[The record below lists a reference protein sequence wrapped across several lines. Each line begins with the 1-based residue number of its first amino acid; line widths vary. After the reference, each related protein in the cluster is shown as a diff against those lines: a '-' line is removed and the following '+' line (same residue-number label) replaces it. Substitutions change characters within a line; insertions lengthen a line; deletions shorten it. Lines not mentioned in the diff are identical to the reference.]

1 MNKPVLFLSS
11 TCGACKLQKEILDRY
26 FKTKRNIS
34 VIYLDD
40 PKNDGKFQNIEAT
53 PTLGIP
59 RSDGTM
65 EIYEGVIENP
75 AMLETMSFGSRR
87 RTTKRSTK
95 RKSRFGAQTPP
106 LYPNINNLAVYG
118 KNFPDYK
125 GFDIPQSYYGTVE
138 NKWGKGDDTLNA
150 GIGGTRSLGPD
161 NIGEMYS
168 NGYVNNI
175 RMAQPA
181 DQLGTALYL
190 NRACNID
197 RKESTVAAA
206 PGMIYDAKNPQIVSN
221 TTGFGRQGKRNV
233 PGKRRS
239 RFGGLYSQM
248 GPASEIGN
256 QYLIAKD
263 TGKQLYSGA
272 RQNEGPRP
280 YSVNNKEIYIGQ
292 APVYNPLGAAS
303 SFPAFG
309 KNKSTVKR
317 KSTVKSKTTNGKSKM
332 NKKGKL
338 DIKISIKQKNSTGKK
353 KKV

>member
-40 PKNDGKFQNIEAT
+40 PKNDGKFQSVEVT

-65 EIYEGVIENP
+65 EIYEGLIENP

-95 RKSRFGAQTPP
+95 RKNWFGAEKT

-125 GFDIPQSYYGTVE
+125 GFQINSSFYGNVE
-138 NKWGKGDDTLNA
+138 NKWGKGTDTLNA

-175 RMAQPA
+175 RMAHPA

-197 RKESTVAAA
+197 RKESTVKSS

-221 TTGFGRQGKRNV
+221 TTGFGKKSKLNLLRK
-233 PGKRRS
+233 S

-256 QYLIAKD
+256 QYLISKD

-280 YSVNNKEIYIGQ
+280 YKVDNNKIYIGQ
-292 APVYNPLGAAS
+292 APVYNPIGAS
-303 SFPAFG
+303 TSFPEFG
-309 KNKSTVKR
+309 KRQKAVKR
-317 KSTVKSKTTNGKSKM
+317 NVVKKIMSGKKAV
-332 NKKGKL
+332 N
-338 DIKISIKQKNSTGKK
+338 IKISIKRKSATGKK
-353 KKV
+353 KTN

>member
-26 FKTKRNIS
+26 FKTKKNVS
-34 VIYLDD
+34 VIFLDD
-40 PKNDGKFQNIEAT
+40 PKNNGKFQNVEVT

-75 AMLETMSFGSRR
+75 AVLETLTTSFGSRRR

-95 RKSRFGAQTPP
+95 RKNWFGSDKV

-118 KNFPDYK
+118 KNFPDDK
-125 GFDIPQSYYGTVE
+125 GFEINSSFYGDVE
-138 NKWGKGDDTLNA
+138 DKWGKGNDTLNA

-190 NRACNID
+190 NRSCNID
-197 RKESTVAAA
+197 RNKSTVTEA

-221 TTGFGRQGKRNV
+221 TTGFGKKNKLNLLRK
-233 PGKRRS
+233 S

-256 QYLIAKD
+256 QYLISKD

-280 YSVNNKEIYIGQ
+280 YKVDNKLIYVGQ
-292 APVYNPLGAAS
+292 APEYNPIGKS
-303 SFPAFG
+303 TSFPEFG
-309 KNKSTVKR
+309 KRRKAVKR
-317 KSTVKSKTTNGKSKM
+317 KAVKRKAVKKIMSGKKAV
-332 NKKGKL
+332 N
-338 DIKISIKQKNSTGKK
+338 IKISIKRKSAAGKK
-353 KKV
+353 KS